1 MGTEELIGIDV
12 KAYVTKGTLE
22 AMKREIKYHGGV
34 SARLEQTDK
43 EINIVWIEE
52 K

>member
-1 MGTEELIGIDV
+1 METKELIGIDV
-12 KAYVTKGTLE
+12 KAYVTKDTLE
-22 AMKREIKYHGGV
+22 AMKREIKYHGAI

-43 EINIVWIEE
+43 ELKIVWIEE